1 MEAHMQDTKEREK
14 YFFQSEVYLKR
25 SWSHVRSTGFSKY
38 ASVNYVII
46 HKI

>member
-1 MEAHMQDTKEREK
+1 MGAQMQDTKEREK

-25 SWSHVRSTGFSKY
+25 SWSHVRSIEFSKY